1 MVSVKPYVTVA
12 RMASFVWQSSL
23 ANLRIDINALVW
35 KIELTSKS
43 AEALASVVSAD
54 VEYCVENCEEVSAH
68 VKSAM
73 FSLEKAFQA
82 VNQAIK
88 CMKTYNTPSMLE
100 FPVQVFAIEN
110 TRASLAAIPVKKD
123 VTQPTSVLT
132 SASSNHWTTATD
144 EVSCAAAVSSNSF
157 DTVTDVSECTPVEE
171 LPVNVGAKNQSAV
184 IRETRDQMI
193 PVSGKPPMKH
203 GSVSAL
209 QGNSET
215 DAKLSEQAS
224 ATNFRFLSLKNTRE
238 HRHVANDEFSIQLP
252 RTFSS
257 PLVAPMVCTT
267 STTTV
272 TTTHIDDSA
281 MADHF
286 SNVVKDYAAG
296 DSNSKKQPITPLRY
310 DAAEFV
316 PSSTSLMATSR
327 QNNELNARPHTIEVL
342 RGARDA
348 IEKICMNQPR
358 FTHSEQL
365 VDVNEQFNNTSCN
378 RDYNLELNDRE
389 QYIFSDNSVDG
400 QKKVNSK
407 VNGALASRLPQTSH
421 PSGAQPKDGSFDGNP
436 EGGLKDGGK
445 QLTKVDRDGQTGAE
459 FHPPDGTDP
468 ISTSSSRRS
477 SFSSRES
484 DGLILKGAFQVRVPP
499 LWRYVLAEVT
509 YIDREKHFVYIVLRE
524 DNNLQRAICDEVL
537 KADCEEEPSDDH
549 LCPRSTIVVAPYD
562 DVLYRARFDG
572 YVKNDQVKV
581 YFLDFGNSEIVP
593 RKNIR
598 LLPTGK
604 NTKSVL
610 KTCQLAIPC
619 ELEDHLPELNV
630 LDKLDKA
637 VGSELVQVLLVGSRQ
652 DVHEK
657 IYLIKDIVYD
667 EEATNFISMPMNT
680 ALKIDNATYKVSH
693 ANDPHNIWIINS
705 ESLEE
710 RQAMESEIYSLPS
723 LRCTE
728 IMCLKKGHFVTFHR
742 KRAKVTEVNGSHIN
756 LHMIDYGRSVYQ
768 VDITECRR
776 PPLAAF
782 LVPALA
788 TRVSLASCEFDK
800 NSWTPEKTKKLQNY
814 LADGEFRVSFPS
826 GPESDKVFMTNIVT
840 EKLVVKD
847 LCKVLGLCSLKR
859 KN

>member
-1 MVSVKPYVTVA
+1 MLLTTYLYKLVVSVKPYVTVA

-144 EVSCAAAVSSNSF
+144 EVSCTAAVSNNSF

-296 DSNSKKQPITPLRY
+296 DSNSKKQPITPL
-310 DAAEFV
+310 
-316 PSSTSLMATSR
+316 
-327 QNNELNARPHTIEVL
+327 
-342 RGARDA
+342 
-348 IEKICMNQPR
+348 
-358 FTHSEQL
+358 
-365 VDVNEQFNNTSCN
+365 
-378 RDYNLELNDRE
+378 
-389 QYIFSDNSVDG
+389 SDNSVDG

>member
-1 MVSVKPYVTVA
+1 MLLITYLYKLVVSVKPYVTVA

-296 DSNSKKQPITPLRY
+296 DSNSKKQPITPL
-310 DAAEFV
+310 
-316 PSSTSLMATSR
+316 
-327 QNNELNARPHTIEVL
+327 
-342 RGARDA
+342 
-348 IEKICMNQPR
+348 
-358 FTHSEQL
+358 
-365 VDVNEQFNNTSCN
+365 
-378 RDYNLELNDRE
+378 
-389 QYIFSDNSVDG
+389 SDNSVDG

>member
-1 MVSVKPYVTVA
+1 MLLTTYLYKLVVSVKPYVTVA

-144 EVSCAAAVSSNSF
+144 EVSCTAA
-157 DTVTDVSECTPVEE
+157 
-171 LPVNVGAKNQSAV
+171 
-184 IRETRDQMI
+184 
-193 PVSGKPPMKH
+193 
-203 GSVSAL
+203 
-209 QGNSET
+209 
-215 DAKLSEQAS
+215 
-224 ATNFRFLSLKNTRE
+224 FLSLKNTRE